1 VALFIV
7 RRIEL
12 FGCDRPTERLPQPHA
27 RAFPVFVD
35 KDHASLFK
43 TSRRAAAS
51 DMTDEQCAAFDFE
64 PWAHRPD
71 DWQPPTNEQWHKM
84 ALTYLPTV
92 RITWL
97 MLFKTKAELMEMI
110 EQIGKV
116 DELTG
121 AIADFW

>member
-1 VALFIV
+1 
-7 RRIEL
+7 
-12 FGCDRPTERLPQPHA
+12 
-27 RAFPVFVD
+27 
-35 KDHASLFK
+35 
-43 TSRRAAAS
+43 
-51 DMTDEQCAAFDFE
+51 
-64 PWAHRPD
+64 
-71 DWQPPTNEQWHKM
+71 M

-110 EQIGKV
+110 EQIGKD